1 MQNLQSLKK
10 GLESTESLKT
20 IVTTM
25 KAHAATNIVQ
35 FESAAKA
42 SMRYRSILDMALY
55 VLLSQEEEIISPQEK
70 KEGYTLHIIFGSD
83 YGLAGQFNER
93 MANFVLQEIP
103 KDSDHRVIVIGE
115 QLLNRVSDDLNVID
129 VEALPL
135 TQEGISSVV
144 QGLLFKIEDLLD
156 KDPPSKGILYYCNP
170 LEDSSCREESEIL
183 FPLDLRALSQED
195 IKWES
200 RSIPTYQMD
209 GERLFSDLMSQYFFL
224 TLYRSFCYSLVSE
237 NMSRMESMS
246 SASQNIDEKIERL
259 NFMYRMKRQS
269 DITAEINDVISG
281 FKAIKKKKKDR
292 NHP

>member
-10 GLESTESLKT
+10 SLESTESLKT

-55 VLLSQEEEIISPQEK
+55 VLLSQEDEIITAQEK
-70 KEGYTLHIIFGSD
+70 KEAYTLHIIFGSD

-93 MANFVLQEIP
+93 MANFVLEKIP
-103 KDSDHRVIVIGE
+103 KASDHRVIVIGE
-115 QLLNRVSDDLNVID
+115 QLLNRVRDDLNIID
-129 VEALPL
+129 VGTLPL
-135 TQEGISSVV
+135 SQEGIFSVV
-144 QGLLFKIEDLLD
+144 QGLLFKIEGLLD
-156 KDPPSKGILYYCNP
+156 KDPPFKGLLYYCNP
-170 LEDSSCREESEIL
+170 LEESSCQEESDVF
-183 FPLDLRALSQED
+183 FPLDLKALSEKN
-195 IKWES
+195 IKWDS
-200 RSIPTYQMD
+200 RSIPTYRMD
-209 GERLFSDLMSQYFFL
+209 GQDLLSDLMSQYFFL
-224 TLYRSFCYSLVSE
+224 TLYRTFCYSLVSE

-281 FKAIKKKKKDR
+281 FKAIKKKDDH
-292 NHP
+292 HP